1 MNQALIVKDDMSLSE
16 LGAVFVRSGFFQDAR
31 DASQAIVKILA
42 GREMGFGP
50 IASMT
55 GVYIV
60 KGKPSMGANLIAAA
74 IKRSGRYDYRVK
86 VMSDR
91 ECTIE
96 FQERIDGKR
105 ELIGVSTFT
114 IEDAKKAG
122 TQNIEKFPR
131 NMLFARAMSN
141 GAKWFCPDVFGG
153 PIYTPEELGAAVDG
167 DGEVITSEQGNASSP
182 IIQVTSE
189 HDAELEEQIMSDSP
203 APVTEP
209 KADVPR
215 KSFRIASVKF
225 NGMSADQWHA
235 VADGFANANPNWQK
249 NGHADMQHIL
259 VSAGN
264 AGYEIINGDNIDAV
278 FAAIVAAHEA
288 KQH

>member
-1 MNQALIVKDDMSLSE
+1 MQALAIKDDMSLSE
-16 LGAVFVRSGFFQDAR
+16 LGAVFVRSGFFSDAR

-60 KGKPSMGANLIAAA
+60 KGKPSLGANLIAAA

-86 VMSDR
+86 TMTDQ

-96 FQERIDGKR
+96 FFERIDGKR

-114 IEDAKKAG
+114 RADATKAG
-122 TQNIEKFPR
+122 TQNLDKFPR

-153 PIYTPEELGAAVDG
+153 PIYTPEELGAEVDAE
-167 DGEVITSEQGNASSP
+167 GEVISDGPKWEPVTVAQNEVPASP
-182 IIQVTSE
+182 EAT
-189 HDAELEEQIMSDSP
+189 
-203 APVTEP
+203 TEP
-209 KADVPR
+209 KPEPEHKAEAPR
-215 KSFRIASVKF
+215 KFRIASVKF
-225 NGMSADQWHA
+225 NGMSALEWHNRC
-235 VADGFANANPNWQK
+235 DDFAKQHTNWQSK
-249 NGHADMQHIL
+249 GIADMQHIL
-259 VSAGN
+259 ISAGN
-264 AGYEIINGDNIDAV
+264 AGYDVINGENIDAV

-288 KQH
+288 KQA